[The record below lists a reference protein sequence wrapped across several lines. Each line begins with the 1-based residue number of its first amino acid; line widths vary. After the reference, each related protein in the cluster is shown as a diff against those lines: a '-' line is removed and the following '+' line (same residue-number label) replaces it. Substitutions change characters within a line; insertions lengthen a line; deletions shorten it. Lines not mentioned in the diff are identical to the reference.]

1 MLAFRGSSRIM
12 TSKDRSKKEKLVE
25 ETARFWSQRTSEHIS
40 HDDAREM
47 IQNVSTFFGI
57 LKKWQL
63 QKDGNLSPGERKT
76 KRKQES
82 ERIYRFENNATMPK
96 I

>member
-1 MLAFRGSSRIM
+1 MSIER
-12 TSKDRSKKEKLVE
+12 KDLVI
-25 ETARFWSQRTSEHIS
+25 ETARFWTQRTGENIS
-40 HDDAREM
+40 LDDAREI
-47 IQNVSTFFGI
+47 IQNVSRFFGI
-57 LKKWQL
+57 LKKWQQ
-63 QKDGNLSPGERKT
+63 QKDENLFSGERKT